1 MLFERVLVNFKHE
14 PCNSSGTW
22 GKICKGEDLA
32 HSSSKLSQMP
42 HYGSPHESSSAAVQG
57 TLDSVWGEGFR
68 EDRSISSV

>member
-1 MLFERVLVNFKHE
+1 MNFKHE

-32 HSSSKLSQMP
+32 HSLSKLSQMP

-57 TLDSVWGEGFR
+57 TLDSVWVEGFR